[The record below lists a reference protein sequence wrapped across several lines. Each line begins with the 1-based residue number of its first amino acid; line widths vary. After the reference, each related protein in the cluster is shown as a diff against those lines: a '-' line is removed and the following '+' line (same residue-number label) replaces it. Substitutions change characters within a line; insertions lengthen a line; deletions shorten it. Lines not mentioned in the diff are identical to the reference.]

1 MKHLK
6 FKFFIVVIFLFV
18 AVAGFYGNSLDV
30 FAAGTVDNLHSQ
42 TKIYNSNNTDYFDGC
57 ENYADYV
64 NSAPTITVLT
74 HGLGSKAYYWSNDYS
89 ISNGRKLAYNS
100 NSLINKIYE
109 DLDGQMT
116 LYLAEGIDKGSSVDF
131 DFELK
136 KYSYEDY
143 INSNDGKP
151 TSVIDD
157 VSKHIVIVFNSSV
170 ADSSNY
176 TVYNEFHTILD
187 NISAQYKNLTGVLP
201 RFNLVGHSRG
211 GITNIMYAAEH
222 PYNVASVFSLGTPYS
237 GSALGELE
245 ILLGMMGYTDENY
258 VVDNEGVESIMNE
271 EELQNIRNAWN
282 SAYTADVNMNVV
294 AYGSMT
300 SIHLLRA
307 LIEDIEVNCE
317 KYEYYGAIINDY
329 SDLINSVINIIDD
342 CPGLTSTTLNFVD
355 GLARIFNDFGIDLFD
370 ILFTKINSNLEGKIT
385 YEEVRDVLGLVNV
398 INNEIVIMDDLFIDL
413 NSQLGYGFEDGIS
426 YNGFKRYTKI
436 FGAADYTDNRAIP
449 EQPGIVH
456 NLEIMNETYMND
468 IANSLVLGVP
478 TSSIVELSDDFNAAY
493 TFNLGKAF
501 SFTTEYAG
509 TRKFTANGGTI
520 TLYQYDANNCA
531 QPIKIEQNTLTYEYD
546 RHIQYLLVVD
556 VDSINNI
563 GVSFSLEDKMG
574 FGDNVVEI
582 DMNDRKVYKM
592 TVSTSGY
599 YLISVSNMK
608 ISLSG
613 ATYIAK
619 GEYYVYLKAN
629 TPKYMY
635 FTNTA
640 DYSIT
645 VNVGVYEPNEIDL
658 NQSTQIT
665 NSSQKVM
672 KYSNPYNSSMA
683 YKLDINWSGGIKYA
697 TVYNSNGSTIGSVT
711 TSGTSNTYSFTLG
724 AKQTCYVV
732 YSSIDSSI
740 SSNLYINPSQL
751 RWKIDSKVYDA
762 NRIQLPRGDTYT
774 IELVVLYNGTIVD
787 YSSPYV
793 NTSSTNFVFSNNM
806 LSISEKALIGYD
818 ITIYPTLAPDYL
830 LTVQIGYGNEFSWYV
845 SNGNNVTLSWN
856 VNATYDKINFSIV
869 NSNGTTYPLSKN
881 ANQFDITSYLPTR
894 LGTTKIKLNN
904 IVINGITFNNGTDFL
919 NVNDKTVDNLF
930 AGGNGTSSSP
940 YQITH
945 KRHFGNISVANGKY
959 YILKNNLSL
968 GNWTNFFELKGTLD
982 GNDKQIL
989 MTSYIDNYVG
999 DMGLFSKNKGTIKN
1013 LTLKA
1018 NISTTVS
1025 TTNWI
1030 NIGGFAGVNEGK
1042 IDNCYMESYIGRDNH
1057 SHTKSGNTHVYVVD
1071 IYVGTIN
1078 TVRIGGITGYNKGII
1093 TNCRNYSSIYGRGD
1107 IGGIAGKSEGDGSST
1122 GYIYN
1127 SDNYGRIYYLWSS
1140 ENRSIGGI
1148 VGYQVSGTIDLCYNY
1163 AIISYDSDKIENSAI
1178 KPCMG
1183 RIVGHKCGTVTRYNE
1198 LGEVKTGELFK
1209 YDGFLGIGSYNQ
1221 LEYAGDRAF
1230 GKNG

>member
-1 MKHLK
+1 MMKQFKLK
-6 FKFFIVVIFLFV
+6 FCIALALLFV
-18 AVAGFYGNSLDV
+18 AVVSFYGNSLNV
-30 FAAGTVDNLHSQ
+30 FASESVDSLHLN
-42 TKIYNSNNTDYFDGC
+42 TKIYSSNNDDYFNGC
-57 ENYADYV
+57 EDYADYV
-64 NSAPTITVLT
+64 NSSPTITVLT
-74 HGLGSKAYYWSNDYS
+74 HGLDSAAYYWSNDYS
-89 ISNGRKLAYNS
+89 FYNGSELAYNS
-100 NSLINKIYE
+100 SSLINKIYE
-109 DLDGQMT
+109 HLDGQMT
-116 LYLAEGIDKGSSVDF
+116 LYVANGINEDSTY

-143 INSNDGKP
+143 INSNDGKI

-157 VSKHIVIVFNSSV
+157 ASKHIVIVYNSSV
-170 ADSSNY
+170 SWRSNY

-211 GITNIMYAAEH
+211 GITNIMYATEH
-222 PYNVASVFSLGTPYS
+222 PYNVASVFSMGTPYS

-245 ILLGMMGYTDENY
+245 ILLAMMGYADKETYE
-258 VVDNEGVESIMNE
+258 VTNEGVISIMNE
-271 EELQNIRNAWN
+271 EEMKDIRDAWN
-282 SAYTADVNMNVV
+282 GAYTADVNMNVV

-317 KYEYYGAIINDY
+317 KYEKYGTIINDY
-329 SDLINSVINIIDD
+329 SDLINSVIDVIDD
-342 CPGLTSTTLNFVD
+342 CPGLTSSTLNFVD
-355 GLARIFNDFGIDLFD
+355 GLAEIFDYFGIDLFD
-370 ILFTKINSNLEGKIT
+370 DLFTKIDSNLKGKIT
-385 YEEVRDVLGLVNV
+385 YEEVSDVLGLVNV
-398 INNEIVIMDDLFIDL
+398 INNEVVIMDDLFIDL

-426 YNGFKRYTKI
+426 YNGFKRYIKI
-436 FGAADYTDNRAIP
+436 FGEADYTDNRAIP
-449 EQPGIVH
+449 GQPGVVH
-456 NLEIMNETYMND
+456 NLEIMNETYMNN
-468 IANSLVLGVP
+468 IVNSLVFGTP
-478 TSSIVELSDDFNAAY
+478 ESTIVELSDDFNAAY

-509 TRKFTANGGTI
+509 TRKITANGGTI
-520 TLYQYDANNCA
+520 TLYQYDVNNCV
-531 QPIKIEQNTLTYEYD
+531 QPIKTEQNTLTYEYD
-546 RHIQYLLVVD
+546 GSTQYLLIVE
-556 VDSINNI
+556 SNSANNI
-563 GVSFSLEDKMG
+563 GISFSLEEKMG
-574 FGDNVVEI
+574 LGDNTVEI
-582 DMNDRKVYKM
+582 DGNDKRVYKL
-592 TVSTSGY
+592 TASTSGY
-599 YLISVSNMK
+599 YLVSVSTTK
-608 ISLSG
+608 VLLSG
-613 ATYIAK
+613 VNYIST
-619 GEYYVYLKAN
+619 GRYYIYLKED
-629 TPKYMY
+629 TPKYIY
-635 FTNTA
+635 LTNSA

-645 VNVGVYEPNEIDL
+645 VNIEVYEPSEIDL
-658 NQSTQIT
+658 NQATKIT
-665 NSSQKVM
+665 NSNQKVM
-672 KYSNPYNSSMA
+672 KFTNPYNSSMA
-683 YKLDINWSGGIKYA
+683 YKLDISWASGTKYA

-711 TSGTSNTYSFTLG
+711 TSGTSNTYSFTLS

-732 YSSIDSSI
+732 YSNIDSSI

-869 NSNGTTYPLSKN
+869 NSNGTTYTLSKN

-968 GNWTNFFELKGTLD
+968 GNWTNFFELKGTFN
-982 GNDKQIL
+982 GNSKKIT
-989 MTSYIDNYVG
+989 MKSYIDSYVG
-999 DMGLFSKNKGTIKN
+999 DVGLFAKNSGTIKN
-1013 LTLKA
+1013 LTLEA
-1018 NISTTVS
+1018 NISIAVS

-1030 NIGGFAGVNEGK
+1030 NIGGFAGVNEGT
-1042 IDNCYMESYIGRDNH
+1042 IDNCYMESYIGTDNH
-1057 SHTKSGNTHVYVVD
+1057 SHTKSDNTHVYVVD
-1071 IYVGTIN
+1071 IYVSTIN
-1078 TVRIGGITGYNKGII
+1078 NVRIGGIAGYNKGII
-1093 TNCRNYSSIYGRGD
+1093 KNCRNYASIFGRGD

-1127 SDNYGRIYYLWSS
+1127 SDNSGRIYYLWGG

-1148 VGYQVSGTIDLCYNY
+1148 AGYQVSGTIDYCYNY
-1163 AIISYDSDKIENSAI
+1163 AIISYDSDKIESSDI
-1178 KPCMG
+1178 MPCMG
-1183 RIVGHKCGTVTRYNE
+1183 RIVGHKSGTVTRYNE
-1198 LGEVKTGELFK
+1198 LGEVKTGELFT

-1221 LEYAGDRAF
+1221 LEYAGNRAF
-1230 GKNG
+1230 GKEE